1 MEYLELL
8 FKSILIENIVYAYFL
23 GMCSYLEVSKK
34 VSTAFVLGLAVV
46 FVLMVTVPF
55 NWLLDQYILQEGA
68 LTWLGEEYAGYDLS
82 FLTYILF
89 IATIATMV
97 QLVEIE
103 VEKFA
108 QDLYNSIGI
117 FLLINALNYVI
128 F

>member
-1 MEYLELL
+1 M
-8 FKSILIENIVYAYFL
+8 N
-23 GMCSYLEVSKK
+23 
-34 VSTAFVLGLAVV
+34 VSTVFGLGLAYV
-46 FVLMVTVPF
+46 FVLMFTIHL
-55 NWLLDQYILQEGA
+55 NWLLDQYILKEVA